1 MLQLLFLFLSIIVNS
16 YIASNS
22 EENIITFRRWSG
34 RKTQNISTKYG
45 KINLRF
51 DSYYDNITDTYYAF
65 YLIENIKNLNLFSF
79 PDLNCS
85 YEIFEKNNSNSLKI
99 TFPNEILNKYNNLI
113 TRLFYEIKY
122 IDKMIYAI
130 GYDGNYCKYL
140 EYGLGNFIFRFYG
153 GAPNRLTKN
162 LIKYSFSPKDIVKE
176 ININYSNGTKLNIQ
190 IDQDKKENNLV
201 EFNENNYFIC
211 FPEYILEQI
220 KNLILKNFNVELSG
234 IGLDDFLMYSIN
246 NSIFNILPDNFT
258 FLIRNR
264 IITITKEILSPDLRN
279 YDLFIQYT
287 PCEHFVFGH
296 PFLRHVD
303 MREYYLQTN
312 ETNVYVRK
320 NNSIIIEEK
329 EKEKEMKMN
338 SFKYYFYIIGFIFI
352 SMMNIFIFW
361 RKKMRNKNIEEYN
374 KYYII

>member
-1 MLQLLFLFLSIIVNS
+1 MFRLLFLFLSILVNI
-16 YIASNS
+16 YIASNI
-22 EENIITFRRWSG
+22 EENIITFKRLSG

-51 DSYYDNITDTYYAF
+51 DSYYDNITDTKYAF

-85 YEIFEKNNSNSLKI
+85 YEILGKNNSNSLKI
-99 TFPNEILNKYNNLI
+99 TFPNEIVNKYNNLI

-130 GYDGNYCKYL
+130 GYDGNYCEYL
-140 EYGLGNFIFRFYG
+140 DYLGPFIFRFYG
-153 GAPNRLTKN
+153 GAPKRLIKN

-234 IGLDDFLMYSIN
+234 IGLEDFLMYSIN
-246 NSIFNILPDNFT
+246 NSIFHILPDNFT

-303 MREYYLQTN
+303 MREYHLETN
-312 ETNVYVRK
+312 ETNIYVRK

-329 EKEKEMKMN
+329 EKEMKMN
-338 SFKYYFYIIGFIFI
+338 SFKNYFYIIGFIFI

>member
-1 MLQLLFLFLSIIVNS
+1 MFRLLFLFLSIIVNI
-16 YIASNS
+16 YIASNI
-22 EENIITFRRWSG
+22 EENIITFKRLSG

-51 DSYYDNITDTYYAF
+51 DSYYDNITDTKYAF

-85 YEIFEKNNSNSLKI
+85 YEIFGKNNSNSLKI
-99 TFPNEILNKYNNLI
+99 TFPNEIVNKYNNLI

-140 EYGLGNFIFRFYG
+140 DYLGPFIFRFYG
-153 GAPNRLTKN
+153 GAPKRLIKN

-234 IGLDDFLMYSIN
+234 IGLEDYLMYSIN
-246 NSIFNILPDNFT
+246 NSIFHILPDNFT

-303 MREYYLQTN
+303 MREYHLETN
-312 ETNVYVRK
+312 ETNIYVRK

-329 EKEKEMKMN
+329 EKEMKMN
-338 SFKYYFYIIGFIFI
+338 SFKNYFYIIGFIFI